1 MHTQDDGTERYLDN
15 EKIILRFL
23 YSVILGVS
31 NISVIDVFVID
42 ELSCN
47 EK

>member
-1 MHTQDDGTERYLDN
+1 MHTQDDGTEKYLDD

-23 YSVILGVS
+23 YSVILKVC
-31 NISVIDVFVID
+31 NISVFVID